1 MLISNEMRNEPA
13 LALRLINGKI
23 TPSRQLN
30 EVLYSCLFLVCFS
43 LTTKSRLI
51 KEKKSL
57 SKTYFLVEL
66 CYSSDLFGFFIVYT
80 SPWQLKAQLEKLKQ
94 VRKSMY
100 TSVAHICHQRSLPSH
115 RWPIQG
121 PLQHL
126 TPCPSAEAAR
136 ASWPP
141 ACSCHPCGRAGLP
154 EGRMCESC
162 DVIWVRQPLSSC
174 RHRTPP
180 EDSG

>member
-51 KEKKSL
+51 KEKKNL

-66 CYSSDLFGFFIVYT
+66 CYSSDLFGFFIAFVYT

-94 VRKSMY
+94 VKKACTHQWHTFV
-100 TSVAHICHQRSLPSH
+100 TSITC
-115 RWPIQG
+115 
-121 PLQHL
+121 HL
-126 TPCPSAEAAR
+126 TGGPFR
-136 ASWPP
+136 AL
-141 ACSCHPCGRAGLP
+141 CS
-154 EGRMCESC
+154 
-162 DVIWVRQPLSSC
+162 
-174 RHRTPP
+174 T
-180 EDSG
+180 

>member
-51 KEKKSL
+51 KGKKSL
-57 SKTYFLVEL
+57 SKTYFLVEP
-66 CYSSDLFGFFIVYT
+66 CYSSDLFGFFIAFVYT

-94 VRKSMY
+94 VKKACTHQWHTFV
-100 TSVAHICHQRSLPSH
+100 TSITCHLTG
-115 RWPIQG
+115 G

-126 TPCPSAEAAR
+126 SPCTSAVAAR
-136 ASWPP
+136 GQSILVP
-141 ACSCHPCGRAGLP
+141 SLLLP
-154 EGRMCESC
+154 SLCQG
-162 DVIWVRQPLSSC
+162 
-174 RHRTPP
+174 
-180 EDSG
+180 